1 MKTSWVPPILGFVLF
16 VSTAQAQVLP
26 RIEFFFPQLA
36 DGKIDDDEEFRT
48 ILVLKNHNDSAATGK
63 LALFSDDGNP
73 MAMRF
78 RDLFGNTII
87 ASEIN
92 FTIPARGLF
101 QITSAGTQSNLL
113 SGYGK
118 VTSNMPISGLA
129 IFGEFEIEDDG
140 EIEIESQAA
149 VEATGTMRA
158 FAVTDFR
165 EEDSATGLAVVN
177 ASETN
182 STTLTLTKFDPSGN
196 QVDRAT
202 IQLGPR
208 QHRAFFLSEV
218 LTRAPN
224 VVVGLVIVESSAT
237 DVSAIALKFDDEE
250 DEDEFTA
257 APVTQIR

>member
-1 MKTSWVPPILGFVLF
+1 MKTSWVPPILGLVLF

-26 RIEFFFPQLA
+26 RMEFFFPQLA
-36 DGKIDDDEEFRT
+36 DGVIDADEEFRT
-48 ILVLKNHNDSAATGK
+48 TFVLKNHNDSAANGK
-63 LALFSDDGNP
+63 LALFSNDGTP
-73 MAMRF
+73 LAMRF
-78 RDLFGNTII
+78 RDLFGNTIT

-92 FTIPARGLF
+92 FTIPAGGLF
-101 QITSAGTQSNLL
+101 QITSAGTQKLL

-118 VTSNMPISGLA
+118 VTSNIPISGMA

-149 VEATGTMRA
+149 VEATGVMRA

-165 EEDSATGLAVVN
+165 GEDSATGLAVVN
-177 ASETN
+177 ASAM
-182 STTLTLTKFDPSGN
+182 SGTTLTLTKFDPSGN

-202 IQLGPR
+202 IQLGPG

-250 DEDEFTA
+250 DEEEFTA